1 MLVKDLMTRDP
12 LTISP
17 DAPVSAA
24 ARLLSRYN
32 LGVLPVSGNGKQLC
46 GVLTDRDIVLRCVA
60 AEKAPEKTA
69 VREIMTRRV
78 LSAAPGDDLE
88 QAARRMAQEQ
98 VRRLPVTENGRLV
111 GLLSLG
117 DLSINQDLSM
127 EASACLAEICRNV
140 SKR

>member
-32 LGVLPVSGNGKQLC
+32 LGVLPVAGRGKQLC

-60 AEKAPEKTA
+60 AEKAPEKTT

-78 LSAAPGDDLE
+78 LSAAPNDELE
-88 QAARRMAQEQ
+88 DAARRMAQEQ
-98 VRRLPVTENGRLV
+98 VRRLPVTEDGRLV

-117 DLSINQDLSM
+117 DLSVNRDFAM
-127 EASACLAEICRNV
+127 EASACLADICRNLIE
-140 SKR
+140 R